1 MRMLEGRYPDVDN
14 CPLMI
19 SIPTKTSW
27 ILSGAFLPYQNL
39 QTRPSCLLSLA
50 CSIIPNMLIGIRC
63 PHRALHDKGA
73 TAKRRQIK
81 GLSIG
86 PARPFGMGFSSL
98 FICVP
103 DPPTHFAYSICPSR
117 VDGGKSG
124 DMIITPLVLV

>member
-1 MRMLEGRYPDVDN
+1 MRMLEGRYPDVAN

-27 ILSGAFLPYQNL
+27 ISSCAFLPYQNR
-39 QTRPSCLLSLA
+39 QARPSRLLSLA
-50 CSIIPNMLIGIRC
+50 CSVIPNMFFSIRC
-63 PHRALHDKGA
+63 PHRALHDKGP

-86 PARPFGMGFSSL
+86 PARPFGMGFSIV
-98 FICVP
+98 FICVS
-103 DPPTHFAYSICPSR
+103 DSPTHSVYSICPSR
-117 VDGGKSG
+117 VDRGKSG